1 MIYIIEP
8 DNKISMSVS
17 SEQRKAAGI
26 ADAEQFGCFQE
37 LAQLANAWPATRLK
51 DIWNNLPGVKPVR
64 RFADRATG
72 ANRVW
77 QALKTRQPYVTVP
90 IALPAAAPAATNVFP
105 FPVLDSGEILTHRI
119 VKVIWGRKIE
129 IAFTIRDITAYPER
143 PTAPIIEITRLGYG
157 QKAGKT
163 PLASMNKRERPTKW
177 DANRLQGR

>member
-17 SEQRKAAGI
+17 SEQSKTATIGHV
-26 ADAEQFGCFQE
+26 EQFGCFQE
-37 LAQLANAWPATRLK
+37 LAYLASAWPATRLK

-72 ANRVW
+72 ANRLW
-77 QALKTRQPYVTVP
+77 QALKTRQSYVTVP
-90 IALPAAAPAATNVFP
+90 IALPAASAATNVFP

-129 IAFTIRDITAYPER
+129 IAYTIRDITAYPER
-143 PTAPIIEITRLGYG
+143 PVAPIIEITRLGYG

-163 PLASMNKRERPTKW
+163 PLGDR
-177 DANRLQGR
+177 